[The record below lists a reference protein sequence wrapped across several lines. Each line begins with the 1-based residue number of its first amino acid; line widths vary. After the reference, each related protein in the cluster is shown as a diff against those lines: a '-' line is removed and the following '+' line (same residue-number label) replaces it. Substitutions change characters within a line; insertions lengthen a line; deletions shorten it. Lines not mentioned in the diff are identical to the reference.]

1 MGLAAGRADQV
12 GSCRKGVQTVVD
24 DSLRFLLLQV
34 RNPDDRMRHHEVGAF
49 ASCFGCPTEHIEVF
63 DLLSGAPSASALEGS
78 DVVLLGGSGDYSV
91 ARGGPWL
98 PAALDAM
105 VTLYETKKP
114 TFASCWGFQAMAR
127 ALGGEVVTDHSRAE
141 VGTIWL
147 ELTPEGEA
155 DPVFGP
161 LGQRFQVQI
170 GHEDI
175 VTALPPQ
182 ATLLASSDLVE
193 NEAFRLEG
201 APIYA
206 TQFHPEIGRRG
217 LIDRL
222 KSYPSY
228 IHLAGA
234 DTVEELEEI
243 TPETPHTV
251 GILTRFLDVALAAA
265 R

>member
-1 MGLAAGRADQV
+1 MLV
-12 GSCRKGVQTVVD
+12 E
-24 DSLRFLLLQV
+24 SLHFLLLQV
-34 RNPDDRMRHHEVGAF
+34 RNPDDPMREHEVRSF
-49 ASCFGCPTEHIEVF
+49 ARSFGCATSNIGVF
-63 DLLSGAPSASALEGS
+63 DLLSGAPSGRVLGEA
-78 DVVLLGGSGDYSV
+78 DIVLLGGSGDYSV

-127 ALGGEVVTDHSRAE
+127 ALGGEVVTDHDRAE
-141 VGTIWL
+141 VGTVWL
-147 ELTPEGEA
+147 ELTPEGET

-161 LGQRFQVQI
+161 LGRRFQVQI

-175 VTALPPQ
+175 VTRLPPQ

-193 NEAFRLEG
+193 NEAYRLEG

-206 TQFHPEIGRRG
+206 TQFHPEIDRRG

-222 KSYPSY
+222 RAYPSY
-228 IHLAGA
+228 MPLAGA
-234 DTVEELEEI
+234 QTAEELEAI

-251 GILTRFLDVALAAA
+251 GILTRFLELALGAA

>member
-1 MGLAAGRADQV
+1 M
-12 GSCRKGVQTVVD
+12 VD

-34 RNPDDRMRHHEVGAF
+34 RNPDDPMRHHEVQSF
-49 ASCFGCPTEHIEVF
+49 SRCFGCPTDSIEVF
-63 DLLSGAPSASALEGS
+63 DLLTGAPSPATLTGA

-98 PAALDAM
+98 AEALDAM

-141 VGTIWL
+141 VGSIWL
-147 ELTPEGEA
+147 ELTAEGET

-161 LGQRFQVQI
+161 LGRRFQVQI

-206 TQFHPEIGRRG
+206 TQFHPEIDRRG

-222 KSYPSY
+222 RSYPSY
-228 IHLAGA
+228 MPLAGA
-234 DTVEELEEI
+234 ATVEELEAI

-251 GILTRFLDVALAAA
+251 GILTRFLDVALAAT

>member
-1 MGLAAGRADQV
+1 MLDE
-12 GSCRKGVQTVVD
+12 
-24 DSLRFLLLQV
+24 SLRFLLLQV
-34 RNPDDRMRHHEVGAF
+34 RNADDPMRIHEVRSFARAF
-49 ASCFGCPTEHIEVF
+49 SCSIDHIGVF
-63 DLLSGAPSASALEGS
+63 DLLSGAPSVRVLAES
-78 DVVLLGGSGDYSV
+78 DIVLLGGSGDYSV

-98 PAALDAM
+98 QGALDAM
-105 VTLYETKKP
+105 VTLYETRKP

-141 VGTIWL
+141 VGTVWL
-147 ELTPEGEA
+147 DLTSEGVK

-161 LGQRFQVQI
+161 LPRRFQVQI

-175 VTALPPQ
+175 VTVLPPQ
-182 ATLLASSDLVE
+182 AVCLASSDLVE
-193 NEAFRLEG
+193 NEAYRLEG

-206 TQFHPEIGRRG
+206 TQFHPEIDRQG

-222 KSYPSY
+222 KAYPSY
-228 IHLAGA
+228 LPLTGAG
-234 DTVEELEEI
+234 TMEEFEAM

-251 GILTRFLDVALAAA
+251 GILERFLDLALAAT